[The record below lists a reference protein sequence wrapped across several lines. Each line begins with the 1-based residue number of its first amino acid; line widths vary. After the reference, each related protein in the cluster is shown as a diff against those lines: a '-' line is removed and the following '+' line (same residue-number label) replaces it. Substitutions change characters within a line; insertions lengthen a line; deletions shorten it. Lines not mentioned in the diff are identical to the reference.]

1 MEYSE
6 LIEAA
11 EGEADALMLAIE
23 SGELDDVVPTCT
35 EWEIA
40 DLARHVG
47 DFCGFWAH
55 VLCEGTGR
63 PKPELGEPPEDERL
77 PEWTARCAGHLFTEL
92 RATPA
97 DCTVWTLFDADRHAS
112 FVARRGAHELAVHRT
127 DAQWAHGAV
136 DPIGAELAADGI
148 DEVLDVLVHVG
159 GGGRGSGTGS
169 SGTGRV
175 MTLRSSD
182 LGSQWFI
189 TLDGDHVA
197 VERRSEDDTPLE
209 GSNLVVT
216 GTASD
221 LELTLYH
228 RPTLSPVDVH
238 GDYTVLEEW
247 HRRFT
252 F

>member
-1 MEYSE
+1 MEYSD
-6 LIEAA
+6 LIDAA
-11 EGEADALMLAIE
+11 EGETDALMLAIE
-23 SGELDDVVPTCT
+23 SGELDDVVPTCS

-47 DFCGFWAH
+47 GFCGFWTH

-63 PKPELGEPPEDERL
+63 PKPELGDPPEDDRL
-77 PEWTARCAGHLFTEL
+77 PGWTAQCAGYLFAEL

-97 DCTVWTLFDADRHAS
+97 ECDVWTFFDADQHAR

-148 DEVLDVLVHVG
+148 DEVLDVLVNA
-159 GGGRGSGTGS
+159 RGDRSP
-169 SGTGRV
+169 GTGRV

-189 TLDGDHVA
+189 TLDRDHVA